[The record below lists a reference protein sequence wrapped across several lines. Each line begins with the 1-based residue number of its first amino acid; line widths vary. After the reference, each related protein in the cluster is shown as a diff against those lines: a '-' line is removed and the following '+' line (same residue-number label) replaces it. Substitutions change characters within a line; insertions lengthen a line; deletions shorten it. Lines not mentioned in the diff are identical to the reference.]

1 MLTLLGKGD
10 HLPKPIDLVISKL
23 KLLFK

>member
-23 KLLFK
+23 KLLFE